1 VDAVGSDLNDVEGLS
16 VPRYSDIVR
25 TAKSLERSEKKNIKI
40 VTNQ

>member
-25 TAKSLERSEKKNIKI
+25 TAKSLERSEKKK
-40 VTNQ
+40 TSYST